1 MGTDTKEFLSK
12 LKEIKNECKVFVPSI
27 KKQVTAK
34 SITLKQQKDIIS
46 TAVNGVRG
54 ALQFTQV
61 INNIILENV
70 DGDVFYAVDKVP
82 IILALRVNSLGN
94 WVKVDDDKS
103 ISLET
108 VITNIK
114 DIPKFK
120 YKEEVSVDDIVVNLR
135 IPTLKEENVVI
146 NKCIQELDRLT
157 EESDLSEAVGLIYMA
172 EIIKLIESVG
182 VQEDVVDFN
191 KLKVIDRV
199 KIVETLPLQLY
210 EKITSFYRQV
220 SKYDTSLLTVDDITV
235 SMDASF
241 FDAAID
247 A

>member
-1 MGTDTKEFLSK
+1 MGTDTKEFLSI
-12 LKEIKNECKVFVPSI
+12 LKEIKIECKVFVPSI

-61 INNIILENV
+61 INDIILENL

-94 WVKVDDDKS
+94 WVKVEDGKS

-172 EIIKLIESVG
+172 EIIKLI
-182 VQEDVVDFN
+182 
-191 KLKVIDRV
+191 K
-199 KIVETLPLQLY
+199 TP
-210 EKITSFYRQV
+210 
-220 SKYDTSLLTVDDITV
+220 
-235 SMDASF
+235 
-241 FDAAID
+241 
-247 A
+247 